1 MATTLVFLGSSD
13 PPGPEIR
20 VWWFPILAHLFLF
33 GVLGFL
39 VAVSGRLAAGSCR
52 LPPNMAIVLLVGSGW
67 GLFTELYQYTVP
79 GRSAAAGDWLVDV
92 AGSVLG
98 GAVAWGVMLWT
109 SGSLAGASADPIDRR

>member
-1 MATTLVFLGSSD
+1 
-13 PPGPEIR
+13 
-20 VWWFPILAHLFLF
+20 LAHLFLF

-39 VAVSGRLAAGSCR
+39 VSVSGLLAAHFHR
-52 LPPNMAIVLLVGSGW
+52 FTLNLAVAAVVGSGW

-98 GAVAWGVMLWT
+98 GAMAWGVMLWI
-109 SGSLAGASADPIDRR
+109 SRSLAGTSPDPIHSQ